1 LRCAPSGLRLLR
13 EVPDLPE
20 QAALNKMNPEGLSIN
35 DGVVLTSIL
44 KEKADRLN
52 KAMRM
57 NDWTLRKLEM
67 VLWTYGR

>member
-1 LRCAPSGLRLLR
+1 LLR